1 MTFTPTPA
9 RPGVTWT
16 KTDGANVLFPNMS
29 APTLIRPWD
38 HKHQTLF
45 AGPTV
50 VLGGGR
56 RYASA
61 SPRQFCLFP
70 YPYAANVT
78 SAEDGNLLLL
88 REVGPGA
95 ALGPVF
101 WASSK
106 VPAGFEAATA
116 QAGIRTSAQ
125 MGAAARADLALLAE
139 RGRLPCDV
147 RNGTTKCE
155 ACANGCGATTA
166 CERTHYD
173 VPAGVGEDLE
183 RTRDHSCSAAPQV
196 HGCAV
201 R

>member
-78 SAEDGNLLLL
+78 SAEDGNLLLWEGNFIKCVINTPGGGKAHEGNIECIEML
-88 REVGPGA
+88 TDEVKP
-95 ALGPVF
+95 F
-101 WASSK
+101 
-106 VPAGFEAATA
+106 
-116 QAGIRTSAQ
+116 
-125 MGAAARADLALLAE
+125 
-139 RGRLPCDV
+139 
-147 RNGTTKCE
+147 
-155 ACANGCGATTA
+155 
-166 CERTHYD
+166 
-173 VPAGVGEDLE
+173 
-183 RTRDHSCSAAPQV
+183 
-196 HGCAV
+196 
-201 R
+201 

>member
-1 MTFTPTPA
+1 MAFTPTPT

-38 HKHQTLF
+38 RKHQTLF

-78 SAEDGNLLLL
+78 SAEGGNLLLL
-88 REVGPGA
+88 REVGPAA

-101 WASSK
+101 WASLD
-106 VPAGFEAATA
+106 E
-116 QAGIRTSAQ
+116 GI
-125 MGAAARADLALLAE
+125 LLLS
-139 RGRLPCDV
+139 LPNSWLYGESLCKT
-147 RNGTTKCE
+147 NGGDE
-155 ACANGCGATTA
+155 
-166 CERTHYD
+166 
-173 VPAGVGEDLE
+173 
-183 RTRDHSCSAAPQV
+183 
-196 HGCAV
+196 
-201 R
+201 